1 MRNNELPSADAGV
14 DHGLRTGTVHERE
27 LGADRAQPACLRL
40 SLARQCSG
48 RGAVAMSQLARQG
61 APNLA
66 ANRVGVR

>member
-1 MRNNELPSADAGV
+1 MLALTTACAPGQSMNASSAQIERNQRACDSASRD
-14 DHGLRTGTVHERE
+14 T
-27 LGADRAQPACLRL
+27 
-40 SLARQCSG
+40 CSG